1 MSVKQM
7 LIVAVL
13 WALLVYMTAC
23 TPVYVPQKVMVSV
36 PVYCHPAQ
44 VPPFINY
51 ISPVIPTTN
60 AEMRELTAEI
70 KVTLKEAV
78 AQNKELREVIR
89 GCERPK

>member
-13 WALLVYMTAC
+13 WVLLVYMTAC

-36 PVYCHPAQ
+36 PVYCHPAN

-51 ISPVIPTTN
+51 ISPIVPKTN
-60 AEMRELTAEI
+60 AEMRELAAEI
-70 KVTLKEAV
+70 KVTLEEAM
-78 AQNKELREVIR
+78 AQNKELREVVR

>member
-13 WALLVYMTAC
+13 WVLLVYMTAC

-60 AEMRELTAEI
+60 AEMRELSAEI

>member
-1 MSVKQM
+1 M

-13 WALLVYMTAC
+13 WVLLVYMTAC

-60 AEMRELTAEI
+60 AEMRELSAEI

>member
-13 WALLVYMTAC
+13 WVLLVYMTAC
-23 TPVYVPQKVMVSV
+23 TPVYVPQKVLVSV
-36 PVYCHPAQ
+36 PVYCHPAN

-51 ISPVIPTTN
+51 ISPVVPKTN
-60 AEMRELTAEI
+60 AEMRELSAEI
-70 KVTLKEAV
+70 KVTLEEAM
-78 AQNKELREVIR
+78 AQNKELREVVR

>member
-1 MSVKQM
+1 M

-13 WALLVYMTAC
+13 WVLLVYMTAC

-36 PVYCHPAQ
+36 PVYCHPAN

-51 ISPVIPTTN
+51 ISPIVPKTN
-60 AEMRELTAEI
+60 AEMRELAAEI
-70 KVTLKEAV
+70 KVTLEEAM
-78 AQNKELREVIR
+78 AQNKELREVVR